1 MLSTFNFPYLQI
13 EALGRELSTLKVGII
28 GPESTGKSTLAQSLA
43 EQFHGIYIEEYARTY
58 VEKLGRPYTYED
70 VEAIARHQ
78 IEELASLS
86 ANRSPLTANRSQL
99 TANRYFYDTELIV
112 TKVWFEVK
120 YGSCPKWL
128 EEAIAR
134 YPMDFYILCYPD
146 IEWKPDPVRENP
158 AIRKELFARYL
169 EEVKK
174 TGVPY
179 YIYYHD

>member
-1 MLSTFNFPYLQI
+1 MLSTFNFQ
-13 EALGRELSTLKVGII
+13 LSTLKVGII

-43 EQFHGIYIEEYARTY
+43 GQFGGIYIEEYARTY
-58 VEKLGRPYTYED
+58 VEKLNRPYTYED

-86 ANRSPLTANRSQL
+86 ANRSPLTANR
-99 TANRYFYDTELIV
+99 YFYDTELIV

-120 YGSCPKWL
+120 YGSCPVWL

-158 AIRKELFARYL
+158 AFREELFARYL

>member
-1 MLSTFNFPYLQI
+1 MF
-13 EALGRELSTLKVGII
+13 KVGII

-43 EQFHGIYIEEYARTY
+43 EQFGGIYIKEYARTY
-58 VEKLGRPYTYED
+58 VENLNRAYTYKD

-78 IEELASLS
+78 IEELDKRQKTDALKDK
-86 ANRSPLTANRSQL
+86 RLMPI
-99 TANRYFYDTELIV
+99 FFDTELIV

-120 YGSCPKWL
+120 YGSCPVWL

-158 AIRKELFARYL
+158 AIREELFARYL
-169 EEVKK
+169 QEVKK